1 MTENEIHTLRNQTAQ
16 YAIEHVTGKGMHS
29 GIAWLRD
36 SFNDYFTAISSP
48 NARTTDEATIGHRQ
62 LLAQKIAIDC
72 IHALDGEQLKRLDGV
87 LDEIA
92 RNPAHSR
99 GQRR

>member
-1 MTENEIHTLRNQTAQ
+1 MDKDINKLREQTSQ
-16 YAIEHVTGKGMHS
+16 YAIEHITGKGMHT

-36 SFNDYFTAISSP
+36 SFNDYFSAISSP
-48 NARTTDEATIGHRQ
+48 NVRTTDEATIGHRQ

-72 IHALDGEQLKRLDGV
+72 IHTLDGEQLKRLDGV

-92 RNPAHSR
+92 RNPAQGRS
-99 GQRR
+99 QRI